1 MKKLFEILMASYCWA
16 ALVVQYLLILTPEKL
31 EQPGLV
37 MHSVNFFLFMT
48 VISNILVAITMT
60 AIVLPKG
67 NRLTL
72 FFKQPQTQSAVLV
85 YITIVFAGYHFLLA
99 DLFHHQGLNYWADM
113 SLHYF
118 IPLLY
123 AVYWLFLCSK
133 TELHFRMIGRWL
145 IFPSVYLVFSMLR
158 GTIDGYYPYP
168 FLNYEKVGASVF
180 VVSVGFLVLGYVL
193 CSALV
198 IFVNGFRRP

>member
-16 ALVVQYLLILTPEKL
+16 ALVVQYLIILTPEKL

-72 FFKQPQTQSAVLV
+72 FFKRPQTQSAVLV

-99 DLFHHQGLNYWADM
+99 DLFHHQGLNYWVDM

-180 VVSVGFLVLGYVL
+180 FVSVGFLVFGYVL